1 MFEFLS
7 LYYKAHFM
15 LHKLVKPLIGLSI
28 LAITY
33 SIGNRI
39 YLYHTHA
46 QPPHIIIEGVKQDGY
61 YKGIIEGK
69 IVANNPYKI
78 ATLQAQLDQAPLSGI
93 PTNPSSKK
101 FSHSF
106 TINTE
111 QLTNGEHTLTLN
123 AIDSSKRGNQRSQS
137 VIFHVDNLP
146 LNAAF
151 VETNYRVDQ
160 GKTAH
165 IKIKTNKPVAT
176 TILKVFNKTFNC
188 FADTA
193 SSFYECFI
201 PIGCEEQPTIADV
214 TAEVA
219 DHVGQTQKI
228 TAILEIAQFN
238 FPKQKGFSVSA
249 EKLSAEREISMKQDV
264 LGEAIERWAKES
276 PTQKLWQG
284 PFVLPMQVRRMTT
297 PFGEIR
303 VTAEKGRYLHKGVD
317 LVNMPRSVVWA
328 AQDGNII
335 IKDRFA
341 MSGNTI
347 VIDHGLGVTTEYA
360 HLDSFAEVEVGQT
373 IKKGCP
379 VGKVGMTGY
388 ANGYHLHWE
397 LHVNG
402 IAVDPLEWTEKV
414 Y

>member
-1 MFEFLS
+1 
-7 LYYKAHFM
+7 M
-15 LHKLVKPLIGLSI
+15 LHKLVKPLIGLTL

-33 SIGNRI
+33 SIGNRV
-39 YLYHTHA
+39 YLYYTHA
-46 QPPHIIIEGVKQDGY
+46 QAPAIVVEGLKQDGY

-69 IVANNPYKI
+69 VVANNPYKI
-78 ATLQAQLDQAPLSGI
+78 ATIQAQLDQAQFPGI
-93 PTNPSSKK
+93 PANPGSKK

-111 QLTNGEHTLTLN
+111 HLENGSHTLVLN
-123 AIDSSKRGNQRSQS
+123 ATDASKRANQSSQAI
-137 VIFHVDNLP
+137 IFHVDNQP
-146 LNAAF
+146 LTAAF
-151 VETNYRVDQ
+151 IETNYRVDQ

-165 IKIKTNKPVAT
+165 IKIKANKPVAT
-176 TILKVFNKTFNC
+176 TTIKVMNKSFSC
-188 FADTA
+188 YADA
-193 SSFYECFI
+193 PGSSFYECFI
-201 PIGCEEQPTIADV
+201 PVGCEEQAASFDI
-214 TAEVA
+214 TAEIV
-219 DHVGQTQKI
+219 DHVGQTQKLS
-228 TAILEIAQFN
+228 ANLEIAQFN

-276 PTQKLWQG
+276 PAQKLWHG

-297 PFGEIR
+297 PFGEVR
-303 VTAEKGRYLHKGVD
+303 VTPEKGRYLHKGVD

-328 AQDGNII
+328 AQDGKII

-347 VIDHGLGVTTEYA
+347 IIDHGLGVTTEYA
-360 HLDSFAEVEVGQT
+360 HLDSFAEVEVGQE